1 MVQRKVTP
9 KMIQEMKKLFENGL
23 NARDVASTLDLSES
37 TVRKYLP
44 EESHYAT
51 ERKLNELDKRRKQH

>member
-1 MVQRKVTP
+1 
-9 KMIQEMKKLFENGL
+9 MKKLFENGL